1 MAKIRDMSY
10 IRFDRHANMS
20 GEVREEIL
28 NIISEQSDFNL
39 INMLYGLFD
48 GYLYNELDKVSNP
61 KIQKIVTIVKGY
73 PILTGFTQY

>member
-1 MAKIRDMSY
+1 M
-10 IRFDRHANMS
+10 N
-20 GEVREEIL
+20 GEVRGEIL
-28 NIISEQSDFNL
+28 DLIGEQSDFNL
-39 INMLYGLFD
+39 TNMLYGLFD